1 MGNARRIKNQ
11 INNIPK
17 SKNYIEVLAD
27 ILGSFYEFLEEDAKP
42 SDEEVR
48 ERFLNDKNSWFLYC
62 NKQKL
67 NNQIKDLF
75 VLNIEKMW
83 KHNQVN

>member
-1 MGNARRIKNQ
+1 MGNARRIKNP

-27 ILGSFYEFLEEDAKP
+27 LLGGFYEFLGEKVKP

-48 ERFLNDKNSWFLYC
+48 ERFLKYKNSWFLYC
-62 NKQKL
+62 DKQKL